1 VSNVDRIREIIGK
14 NTEPSNN
21 DRINH
26 IRSILKK
33 PESEPETNTLSRL
46 AKMPIAGVANAVE
59 TMVNV
64 PASILNLMVPI
75 VSERLNK
82 AIPKDSKWHNNP
94 MLLTELSEDAF
105 INPSYDKTDL
115 ITKGV
120 AKVLGEDLKPKT
132 AAEEI
137 AYGAGEFA
145 VPIPGLGV
153 ASKGGKIIKGV
164 VSKGK
169 ELAKKMGSHL
179 GESVGL
185 SAAIHGTPRI
195 AEEGTGAAIAED
207 LVKGAAFGAGKSL
220 IKPKETAAKISTLSS
235 KPSEEVL
242 KTANKYNIDL
252 PVNVGLNSSQLNAA
266 TNVLKHSPFS
276 ADKFKQS
283 FSKANQQT
291 LDAIKSQ
298 IDNLG
303 PDVVPSVASA
313 DFNAFLKSQREE
325 AKKVANSL
333 YDESKKHLK
342 ETDVV
347 SIDNTKKVFDDS
359 REIFNRKFQS
369 PATKKVAREFAKIA
383 ESLGVDVEQLKLPK
397 GWQGSDLPKKEI
409 DKILNSIGQQ
419 SKKAKVSDLI
429 GLREE
434 LNKSIKWNEFEGME
448 NWLKSLKKAVDSD
461 IKTST
466 NKKFIDSRAV
476 ADKFYT
482 EQYKNRFKN
491 DLTRS
496 VLTGEAPT
504 YVFDTL
510 KDANSVNVLEKVA
523 GNSPQAKQV
532 VNALKKAKA
541 REVFNNAF
549 KEEGLHAGNYSKI
562 FNKNETNQEYLKSL
576 LGNKTYKNLKELSR
590 ITSATSKAGQE
601 MLNTSSTAYTQ
612 QYMNTLSKLGSGAA
626 GAIMLSVG
634 AFKTLGAGAGTVAAN
649 KYLSKLLVDEE
660 YVRLARQFALQN
672 ARGKPQFS
680 TFKNLTNRASIILRS
695 DMDKKEESN

>member
-1 VSNVDRIREIIGK
+1 VSNVEKIREIIGK

-21 DRINH
+21 DRINY

-33 PESEPETNTLSRL
+33 SESESETNTLSRL
-46 AKMPIAGVANAVE
+46 VKMPIAGAAHAVESMANA
-59 TMVNV
+59 
-64 PASILNLMVPI
+64 PASILNMMVPI
-75 VSERLNK
+75 VSEK
-82 AIPKDSKWHNNP
+82 
-94 MLLTELSEDAF
+94 LSEK
-105 INPSYDKTDL
+105 IPQNPADKPPPNYNSLKTDL
-115 ITKGV
+115 PSKLV
-120 AKVLGEDLKPKT
+120 SKALGGDLQPKT
-132 AAEEI
+132 TSEKI

-153 ASKGGKIIKGV
+153 ASKGGNILKNI
-164 VSKGK
+164 VS
-169 ELAKKMGSHL
+169 HV
-179 GESVGL
+179 GESLGL

-195 AEEGTGAAIAED
+195 AEEGTGAGIVED
-207 LVKGAAFGAGKSL
+207 LVKGTAFGVGKSL
-220 IKPKETAAKISTLSS
+220 IKPKETAAKISTLAA

-252 PVNVGLNSSQLNAA
+252 PVNVGLNSSQLNAV

-298 IDNLG
+298 LDNLG

-313 DFNAFLKSQREE
+313 DFNTFLKSQREK

-347 SIDNTKKVFDDS
+347 SVDNTKKVFDDS
-359 REIFNRKFQS
+359 REIFNRQFQS
-369 PATKKVAREFAKIA
+369 PATKKVSKEFVRIA
-383 ESLGVDVEQLKLPK
+383 ESLGIDIDRLKLPK
-397 GWQGSDLPKKEI
+397 GWQDSDLPKKEI
-409 DKILNSIGQQ
+409 DKILNAIGQQ

-476 ADKFYT
+476 ADNFYS

-504 YVFDTL
+504 YVFDSL
-510 KDANSVNVLEKVA
+510 KDANSVNILEKVA
-523 GNSPQAKQV
+523 GNSPQAQQV
-532 VNALKKAKA
+532 VDALKKAKA

-549 KEEGLHAGNYSKI
+549 KEEGIHAGNYSKI
-562 FNKNETNQEYLKSL
+562 FNKNEVSQEYLKSL

-634 AFKTLGAGAGTVAAN
+634 AIKTLGAGAGAIVGN
-649 KYLSKLLVDEE
+649 QYLSRLLVDPE

-680 TFKNLTNRASIILRS
+680 TFKNLTNRAAVILRS
-695 DMDKKEESN
+695 EIDKEGENN